1 MINTD
6 VLTIRRW
13 LRQLD
18 DLLEK
23 SRSFGPIVFGLNKSE
38 CLNLVQ
44 QILANLPSDLDK
56 AERVLRESERLVG
69 GAQMEAR
76 MTLEQAQQ
84 EAQRILDQARREAEA
99 ILERA
104 RAEQERML
112 AQTEV
117 YQLAEAQAREIVE
130 VARKKAQQ
138 IERGADEYA
147 YEILTQLE
155 GTLAKFMSTIQNG
168 KVYLE
173 DHLNQ
178 RVGARR

>member
-6 VLTIRRW
+6 VITIRRW

-18 DLLEK
+18 EMLEK
-23 SRSFGPIVFGLNKSE
+23 SRSFGPIVFGLNKGE

-56 AERVLRESERLVG
+56 AERVLRESDRLMG

-84 EAQRILDQARREAEA
+84 EARSILEQARQEAET

-112 AQTEV
+112 SQTEV
-117 YQLAEAQAREIVE
+117 YQLAEAQAREMIE
-130 VARKKAQQ
+130 VARQKAQQ
-138 IERGADEYA
+138 IRQGADEYA
-147 YEILTQLE
+147 YEVLTQLE
-155 GTLAKFMSTIQNG
+155 GALAKVMSTVQNG
-168 KVYLE
+168 KVFLE
-173 DHLNQ
+173 DHLKQ